1 MTTAT
6 GAYNVIR
13 ARLEANVPTSNG
25 SAVALR
31 WQGETGGP
39 LPNTPSPFVY
49 VEFIADPGALVG
61 IGGGR
66 GNNIYRNPARIDAF
80 CFVPRDWGLTYA
92 TDLAEAVATL
102 FRSYRD
108 DDISCFEA
116 SVIPLGAGAS
126 IKPPGL
132 DSEVD
137 NYYAAVAECELTFDQ
152 VG

>member
-25 SAVALR
+25 SPVVLR
-31 WQGETGGP
+31 WQGETGSP
-39 LPNTPSPFVY
+39 LPGPPEPFVY
-49 VEFIADPGALVG
+49 VEFITDPGAIAG
-61 IGGGR
+61 FGGGR
-66 GNNIYRNPARIDAF
+66 GSNLYRNPGRIDAF
-80 CFVPRDWGLTYA
+80 CFVPRDWGLAYA
-92 TDLAEAVATL
+92 TDLGEAVATL

-108 DDISCFEA
+108 DSISCFEA
-116 SVIPLGAGAS
+116 SVIPLGAGSS

-137 NYYAAVAECELTFDQ
+137 NYYAAVTEVSLHFDQ
-152 VG
+152 TG